1 MIILFSNK
9 IKNYLFKKKL
19 KFIDA
24 DDPHIIFSDIW
35 SGDSQNGGLITNAK
49 YPINKIKNIDNFDF
63 LRDLK
68 SCGIL
73 KTRSIARKI
82 VNHWIDNNKNLFSEP
97 FKPNLISERI
107 TIMCMTYSWYAKSG
121 DIKFQKKI
129 LNSIYIQLELLDY
142 LLKKNTNL
150 YNFKTIKGLIIGNIF
165 LFNDL
170 NKINSFLNR
179 LKTLSENFILKD
191 GGHLSRCPMIQL
203 DVLRDLLEI
212 RSAIATNRKLN
223 SPIIQTL
230 VKVI

>member
-1 MIILFSNK
+1 
-9 IKNYLFKKKL
+9 
-19 KFIDA
+19 
-24 DDPHIIFSDIW
+24 
-35 SGDSQNGGLITNAK
+35 
-49 YPINKIKNIDNFDF
+49 
-63 LRDLK
+63 
-68 SCGIL
+68 
-73 KTRSIARKI
+73 
-82 VNHWIDNNKNLFSEP
+82 
-97 FKPNLISERI
+97 
-107 TIMCMTYSWYAKSG
+107 MCMTYSWYAKSG
-121 DIKFQKKI
+121 DIKFQKKN

-230 VKVI
+230 VKVMGDYFKIFCVTKDSFCSFNSGSLIKKEKISETLKRLSGIKYNFSFAKHK